1 MAAGSSSFE
10 YVCQETFLPSEVI
23 SPSPER
29 LTAAFDQLHRG
40 PQIFQDD
47 SYFGGLLFAVGNS
60 SLFHI

>member
-1 MAAGSSSFE
+1 M
-10 YVCQETFLPSEVI
+10 PSEVI
-23 SPSPER
+23 LPSPER

-60 SLFHI
+60 SLFHIWI